1 MRRFLEPYK
10 EPEDVGYCE
19 ARDWLRQELSSWPYV
34 TERMRK
40 FLDALYW
47 RQRAAVTLHF
57 GERLPWDQA
66 GYRLGVSPVTLKR
79 DLISVCEIIES
90 RSKRKFMI

>member
-1 MRRFLEPYK
+1 MRRFLAREPYK

-19 ARDWLRQELSSWPYV
+19 ARDWLRHELSSWPYV
-34 TERMRK
+34 TETMRK

-57 GERLPWDQA
+57 GARLAWDQA
-66 GYRLGVSPVTLKR
+66 AYRLGVSPRTLQA
-79 DLISVCEIIES
+79 DLAAVCQIIAS
-90 RSKRKFMI
+90 LTPK